1 MPVELA
7 RSEPYSGSR
16 VVLDLVDIDAG
27 MVSEVGGKAANL
39 GELIRAGL
47 PVPPGVCVTTVA
59 YQAVAWAAP
68 GLAELVD
75 ALCVTAADDLAALA
89 DLAGRARAALLSAA
103 VPAAVATAVADGYER
118 VGAAVAVRSSATAED
133 LPFASFAGQQD
144 TYLNLVGRGAV
155 LDAVRR
161 CWASLW
167 TDRAVAYR
175 ASNGIDHGSVRLGVV
190 IQRMVQ
196 SAVSGVLFTANPV
209 TGRRREAVIDASP
222 GLGEAIVS
230 GAVNPDHFP

>member
-103 VPAAVATAVADGYER
+103 VPAAADGYER
-118 VGAAVAVRSSATAED
+118 VGAGVAVAVRSSATAED

-161 CWASLW
+161 CWAS
-167 TDRAVAYR
+167 
-175 ASNGIDHGSVRLGVV
+175 
-190 IQRMVQ
+190 
-196 SAVSGVLFTANPV
+196 
-209 TGRRREAVIDASP
+209 
-222 GLGEAIVS
+222 
-230 GAVNPDHFP
+230 